1 MDRDSKWYLV
11 QCKPRES
18 FRAEMHLINQ
28 GYRCFH
34 PTHPLKKKS
43 RDSTQAVLS
52 PLFPYYLFVS
62 LDKLTSWSSIR
73 STRGV
78 SRVVTFNGIPA
89 SIDSESIED
98 LQKLCLKL
106 NQNGPENMFKKGDR
120 VRVTQGC
127 FKDMEAI
134 VMAPTGEE
142 RVILLLNL
150 FNRSHHLAL
159 PETSLAMSG

>member
-1 MDRDSKWYLV
+1 MDKDSKWYLV

-18 FRAEMHLINQ
+18 FRAEIQLSNQ
-28 GYRCFH
+28 GYQCFH
-34 PTHPLKKKS
+34 PTYPLKKTS
-43 RDSTQAVLS
+43 RDSIQTLLS

-62 LDKLTSWSSIR
+62 LNQLTSWSSIR

-78 SRVVTFNGIPA
+78 SRMVTFNGVPA
-89 SIDSESIED
+89 SISNDLIED
-98 LQKLCLKL
+98 LRNICIKM
-106 NQNGPENMFKKGDR
+106 NHSGPENMFKKGDR
-120 VRVTQGC
+120 VRITQGC
-127 FKDMEAI
+127 FKDLEAI

-150 FNRSHHLAL
+150 FNRQQHLEL